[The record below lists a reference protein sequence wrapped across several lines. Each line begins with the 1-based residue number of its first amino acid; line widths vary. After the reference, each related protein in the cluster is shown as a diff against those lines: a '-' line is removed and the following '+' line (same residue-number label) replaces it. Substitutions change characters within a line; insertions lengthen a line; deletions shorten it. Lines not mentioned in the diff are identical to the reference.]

1 MKDERN
7 DESFSPNLDII
18 ILFLNYISFQRL
30 DRVTFGDCVVFIVI
44 RDISL
49 TRLVV
54 GTLPTFSLQNQ
65 VIDRNLKKKMK
76 ISDLSLYVL
85 IVANDIT

>member
-65 VIDRNLKKKMK
+65 VIDRNLKKKK

>member
-30 DRVTFGDCVVFIVI
+30 DRVTFGDCMVFIVI

-65 VIDRNLKKKMK
+65 VIDRNLKKK
-76 ISDLSLYVL
+76 
-85 IVANDIT
+85 NENF

>member
-44 RDISL
+44 KDISL

-65 VIDRNLKKKMK
+65 VIDRNLKKKK

>member
-65 VIDRNLKKKMK
+65 VVDRNLKKKMK

>member
-44 RDISL
+44 RDIPL

-65 VIDRNLKKKMK
+65 VIDRNLKKK
-76 ISDLSLYVL
+76 
-85 IVANDIT
+85 NENF

>member
-30 DRVTFGDCVVFIVI
+30 DRVTFGDCVMFIVI

>member
-65 VIDRNLKKKMK
+65 VIDRNLKKKK
-76 ISDLSLYVL
+76 KFLINLYVL